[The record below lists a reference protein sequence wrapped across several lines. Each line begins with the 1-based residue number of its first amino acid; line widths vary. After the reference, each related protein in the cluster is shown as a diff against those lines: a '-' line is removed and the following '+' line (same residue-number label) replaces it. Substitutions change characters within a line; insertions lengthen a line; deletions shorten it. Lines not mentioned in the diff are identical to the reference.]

1 VDCPLSF
8 LESGVAS
15 AVKTLQWAF
24 ESRWE
29 RTSRSAKQFDDSGNR
44 LLMLESIIT
53 YIDTNATSSRARS
66 VGEDAEMQN
75 YARVALQT

>member
-1 VDCPLSF
+1 
-8 LESGVAS
+8 
-15 AVKTLQWAF
+15 
-24 ESRWE
+24 
-29 RTSRSAKQFDDSGNR
+29 
-44 LLMLESIIT
+44 MLESIIT